1 MAQTRA
7 IKKAA
12 DAKTPEQRV
21 LDDIKAGRLDESI
34 TGIIDAITDR
44 VREGSVIMRWHV
56 RLGDLDVTE
65 DDLTIDEAYQIERES
80 GGNWRDINPLQSAA
94 HARALLVAL
103 FQSRRGLSYDEA
115 VFEAGQLTVAATL
128 AAINQEAQPVPLD
141 SSPST
146 DPTPT

>member
-12 DAKTPEQRV
+12 ERKTPEQRV
-21 LDDIKAGRLDESI
+21 LDDIKAGRLDGSI
-34 TGIIDAITDR
+34 TDIIDAITDR
-44 VREGSVIMRWHV
+44 VREGAVIMRWHV

-65 DDLTIDEAYQIERES
+65 DDLTIDEAYQVERES
-80 GGNWRDINPLQSAA
+80 GGNWRDINPLKSAA

-103 FQSRRGLSYDEA
+103 FQTRKNLSYDEA
-115 VFEAGQLTVAATL
+115 VFAVGQLTVAATL
-128 AAINQEAQPVPLD
+128 DAISQEAAPVPLG